1 MRDLKSQ
8 KITAPRP
15 ANTRQ
20 LATIRDIMDG
30 ADVSLGAAGRGR
42 SRASR
47 IAKRVTGSYLC
58 ATARGIIMSGV
69 TKRKNHPLSIRLPEG
84 DIAIIELAADLR
96 GRSRRHYGPQ
106 MKYLWKARR
115 SA

>member
-1 MRDLKSQ
+1 
-8 KITAPRP
+8 
-15 ANTRQ
+15 
-20 LATIRDIMDG
+20 
-30 ADVSLGAAGRGR
+30 
-42 SRASR
+42 
-47 IAKRVTGSYLC
+47 
-58 ATARGIIMSGV
+58 MSGV